1 MNALAIMNNSGGLQV
16 DGNDP
21 ANHRR
26 AALETIGREEA
37 QATAQAVQAR
47 SLAQHYTALAVEF
60 EAIADSYATS
70 RSRLAGR

>member
-1 MNALAIMNNSGGLQV
+1 MNALAIHNGSGLQV
-16 DGNDP
+16 SADDP

-37 QATAQAVQAR
+37 AATANAVQAR
-47 SLAQHYTALAVEF
+47 AAAQHYTNLAVEF